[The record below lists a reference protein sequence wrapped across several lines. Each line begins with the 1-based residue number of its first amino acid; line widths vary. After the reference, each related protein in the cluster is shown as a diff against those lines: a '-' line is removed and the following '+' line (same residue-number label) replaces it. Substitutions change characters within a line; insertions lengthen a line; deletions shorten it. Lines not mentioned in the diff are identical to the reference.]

1 MRALFVGGEL
11 TAAELLDLLGQR
23 LRLAASLALHG
34 TDQLLDLVDDRL
46 PLLLEVPRYLHDA
59 PRLALRP
66 LVQPRQALDELRG
79 ALHELTGGGLEVPQP
94 LGELLPLEA
103 PAVKLLL
110 DVQRQAQVLLEL
122 VDPLLAA
129 VDTLLEQVHPLLQLP
144 VPLVQRLD
152 LARDGVVLVLQ
163 AQGGLQVAGA
173 AIRELFNLPRQSL
186 VREAKLSH
194 RLLHVAQRLLQELDP
209 AFELAHGARG
219 RLRLLQQRGPL
230 LSLALQVSLLLP
242 ADLLATAGEGVL
254 TLLALVR

>member
-79 ALHELTGGGLEVPQP
+79 ALPEITGGGLQLPQP
-94 LGELLPLEA
+94 LGELLALEA
-103 PAVKLLL
+103 AAVKLLL
-110 DVQRQAQVLLEL
+110 DVKGQAQVLLEL
-122 VDPLLAA
+122 LDPLLAA
-129 VDTLLEQVHPLLQLP
+129 VDALLEQVQP
-144 VPLVQRLD
+144 VLD
-152 LARDGVVLVLQ
+152 LAVALVEGLHFAGDGVDLVLQ
-163 AQGGLQVAGA
+163 AESG
-173 AIRELFNLPRQSL
+173 
-186 VREAKLSH
+186 
-194 RLLHVAQRLLQELDP
+194 LHVAKRLLQELYP

-230 LSLALQVSLLLP
+230 LPLALQVRLLLP
-242 ADLLATAGEGVL
+242 ANLLATASEGVL
-254 TLLALVR
+254 PLL